1 MSDEHDGHGDGRHD
15 DHDHG
20 RHDEDDSHDHDEG
33 HHHDDEY
40 DHHHDDEGHDHHH
53 HHGID
58 DPLAFAVLT
67 ISSSRS
73 GDEDESGPVASAAIE
88 DAGHEVA
95 ATDVVTDD
103 EAAIRERVEELRSEV
118 DVIVT
123 TGGTGLTPDDVTIDA
138 VRPLL
143 DPEIPGVGEYF
154 RRLSHEQVGT
164 AAMLTRATAGI
175 VGETAVY
182 AFPGSP
188 DAVEL
193 GVTEVLLPEIGH
205 VVGLARR

>member
-1 MSDEHDGHGDGRHD
+1 MSDEHGHDHGDGE
-15 DHDHG
+15 HG
-20 RHDEDDSHDHDEG
+20 
-33 HHHDDEY
+33 
-40 DHHHDDEGHDHHH
+40 HHH
-53 HHGID
+53 HHGTD
-58 DPLAFAVLT
+58 ETLAFAVLT

-73 GDEDESGPVASAAIE
+73 SDEDESGPVASAAIE
-88 DAGHEVA
+88 DAGHRVA
-95 ATDVVTDD
+95 VTDVVADD
-103 EAAIRERVEELRSEV
+103 AAAIRERVETLAGERAGGATV

-123 TGGTGLTPDDVTIDA
+123 TGGTGLTPDDVTIEA

-143 DPEIPGVGEYF
+143 DPEIPGIGEYF

-188 DAVEL
+188 DAIAL
-193 GVTEVLLPEIGH
+193 GVEDVLLPEIGH
-205 VVGLARR
+205 VVGLAGR

>member
-1 MSDEHDGHGDGRHD
+1 MSDEHDHDEHGRGG
-15 DHDHG
+15 HDHG
-20 RHDEDDSHDHDEG
+20 P
-33 HHHDDEY
+33 DEY

-53 HHGID
+53 HHGTD
-58 DPLAFAVLT
+58 ETLAFAVLT

-73 GDEDESGPVASAAIE
+73 GDEDESGPIASTAIE
-88 DAGHEVA
+88 DAGHEVVV
-95 ATDVVTDD
+95 TDVVTDD
-103 EAAIRERVEELRSEV
+103 AAAIRERVEDLCSEV

-175 VGETAVY
+175 VGETGVY

-188 DAVEL
+188 AAIEL
-193 GVTEVLLPEIGH
+193 GVEDVLLPEVGH

>member
-1 MSDEHDGHGDGRHD
+1 MSDEHDHGD
-15 DHDHG
+15 HG
-20 RHDEDDSHDHDEG
+20 GDDSHDHDHDG
-33 HHHDDEY
+33 NDDHDD
-40 DHHHDDEGHDHHH
+40 HDHHH
-53 HHGID
+53 NHGTD
-58 DPLAFAVLT
+58 ETLDFAVLT

-73 GDEDESGPVASAAIE
+73 SEDDESGPIAREAIE
-88 DAGHEVA
+88 DAGHRVA
-95 ATDVVTDD
+95 ATEVVTDD
-103 EAAIRERVEELRSEV
+103 AEAIRERVADRRADV

-123 TGGTGLTPDDVTIDA
+123 TGGTGLTPDDVTIEA
-138 VRPLL
+138 IRPLL

-188 DAVEL
+188 DAIEL
-193 GVTEVLLPEIGH
+193 GVEDVLLPEIGH
-205 VVGLARR
+205 VVGLAGR

>member
-1 MSDEHDGHGDGRHD
+1 MSDHREHAAGGHGE
-15 DHDHG
+15 HG
-20 RHDEDDSHDHDEG
+20 HHDHDA
-33 HHHDDEY
+33 DD
-40 DHHHDDEGHDHHH
+40 HDHHH
-53 HHGID
+53 HGTD
-58 DPLAFAVLT
+58 ETLDVAVLT

-73 GDEDESGPVASAAIE
+73 SDEDESGPVASRAIE
-88 DAGHEVA
+88 DAGHRVA
-95 ATDVVTDD
+95 VTDVVADD
-103 EAAIRERVEELRSEV
+103 EAAIRERVETLAGERAGGETV

-123 TGGTGLTPDDVTIDA
+123 TGGTGLTPDDVTIEA
-138 VRPLL
+138 IRPLL

-188 DAVEL
+188 DAIAL
-193 GVTEVLLPEIGH
+193 GVESVLLPEVGH

>member
-1 MSDEHDGHGDGRHD
+1 MSDDHSREDGDD
-15 DHDHG
+15 DHGH
-20 RHDEDDSHDHDEG
+20 SHDADHD
-33 HHHDDEY
+33 
-40 DHHHDDEGHDHHH
+40 DHHH
-53 HHGID
+53 HHGND
-58 DPLAFAVLT
+58 DALDFAVLT

-73 GDEDESGPVASAAIE
+73 AAEDESGPVAVEAVE
-88 DAGHEVA
+88 DAGHTVTE
-95 ATDVVTDD
+95 TTVVTDD
-103 EAAIRERVEELRSEV
+103 EGAIRDAVERLTGTV

-123 TGGTGLTPDDVTIDA
+123 TGGTGLTADDVTIEA

-175 VGETAVY
+175 ADETAIY

-188 DAVEL
+188 DAIQL
-193 GVTEVLLPEIGH
+193 GVDDVLLPEIGH

>member
-1 MSDEHDGHGDGRHD
+1 MSDGHGEGGHG

-20 RHDEDDSHDHDEG
+20 D
-33 HHHDDEY
+33 
-40 DHHHDDEGHDHHH
+40 HDHHH
-53 HHGID
+53 HGTD
-58 DPLAFAVLT
+58 ETLTFAVLT

-73 GDEDESGPVASAAIE
+73 SDDDESGPVASAAIE

-95 ATDVVTDD
+95 VTDVVTDD
-103 EAAIRERVEELRSEV
+103 EAAIRERVEALCAEV
-118 DVIVT
+118 DVVVT

-188 DAVEL
+188 DAIEL
-193 GVTEVLLPEIGH
+193 GVEDVLLPEVGH

>member
-1 MSDEHDGHGDGRHD
+1 MSE
-15 DHDHG
+15 
-20 RHDEDDSHDHDEG
+20 
-33 HHHDDEY
+33 
-40 DHHHDDEGHDHHH
+40 DHHHDHGDGHDDQHHDDQHHGDQHSHSDHDDQH
-53 HHGID
+53 HHGTD
-58 DPLAFAVLT
+58 ETLDFAVLT

-73 GDEDESGPVASAAIE
+73 SDDDESGPVAVEAIE
-88 DAGHEVA
+88 DAGHAVA
-95 ATDVVTDD
+95 ETGVVTDD
-103 EAAIRERVEELRSEV
+103 EAAIRERVAALVGDV

-123 TGGTGLTPDDVTIDA
+123 TGGTGLTDDDVTIEA
-138 VRPLL
+138 IRPLL

-175 VGETAVY
+175 AGETAIY

-188 DAVEL
+188 DAIDL
-193 GVTEVLLPEIGH
+193 GVSEVLLPEVGH

>member
-1 MSDEHDGHGDGRHD
+1 MSDHRDHAAGGHGEHRHHDHDAD
-15 DHDHG
+15 DHDA
-20 RHDEDDSHDHDEG
+20 DD
-33 HHHDDEY
+33 
-40 DHHHDDEGHDHHH
+40 HDHHH
-53 HHGID
+53 HGTD
-58 DPLAFAVLT
+58 ETLDVAVLT

-73 GDEDESGPVASAAIE
+73 SDEDESGPVASRAIE
-88 DAGHEVA
+88 DAGHRVA
-95 ATDVVTDD
+95 VTDVVADD
-103 EAAIRERVEELRSEV
+103 EAAIRERVETLAGERADGETV

-123 TGGTGLTPDDVTIDA
+123 TGGTGLTPDDVTIEA
-138 VRPLL
+138 IRPLL

-188 DAVEL
+188 DAIAL
-193 GVTEVLLPEIGH
+193 GVESVLLPEVGH